1 MVTVD
6 TLQEIFFEVQNDM
19 QLIIAQCQEEFFRP
33 ELDRETV
40 RMWLELPLVLK
51 QEISARNP
59 TLARNLDKKAEDLR
73 KGQVN
78 YER

>member
-1 MVTVD
+1 MITID

-19 QLIIAQCQEEFFRP
+19 QLMIAQSKEEFFRP

-40 RMWLELPLVLK
+40 KMWLELPLVLK
-51 QEISARNP
+51 QEIQARNP
-59 TLARNLDKKAEDLR
+59 KLAKNLDNKAEQLR
-73 KGQVN
+73 KGQVR